1 MYRELVI
8 DKFNFAKSFFYCR
21 LGLISKKGDNMYVD
35 VEIVE
40 GGRLIRKE
48 KMNLK
53 KVKEFQDGLT
63 MYENEEGRSVLYSEK
78 DKKYT
83 LVSID
88 MA

>member
-1 MYRELVI
+1 
-8 DKFNFAKSFFYCR
+8 
-21 LGLISKKGDNMYVD
+21 MYVD

-40 GGRLIRKE
+40 GGRFIRTE
-48 KMNLK
+48 KMKLK
-53 KVKEFQDGLT
+53 KVKEFEDGLT